1 MRVEGDIENIKTRRS
16 AHGGPRGQ
24 GALNK
29 RETAIEPSQ
38 GRCGSLKSHLAIP
51 FKNVWQLPF
60 LSNMNRAR
68 MGPGVEILEA
78 SRRQGLLEG
87 LLEGLQEVNW
97 VHSHATQ
104 QTKDCKALSQS
115 P

>member
-1 MRVEGDIENIKTRRS
+1 MRVEGDLENIKTRRS

-29 RETAIEPSQ
+29 RETATEPFS
-38 GRCGSLKSHLAIP
+38 RAIWLLEKVIWPLRGATQP

-60 LSNMNRAR
+60 LSNTNRAR

-87 LLEGLQEVNW
+87 VLEGLQ
-97 VHSHATQ
+97 
-104 QTKDCKALSQS
+104 
-115 P
+115 